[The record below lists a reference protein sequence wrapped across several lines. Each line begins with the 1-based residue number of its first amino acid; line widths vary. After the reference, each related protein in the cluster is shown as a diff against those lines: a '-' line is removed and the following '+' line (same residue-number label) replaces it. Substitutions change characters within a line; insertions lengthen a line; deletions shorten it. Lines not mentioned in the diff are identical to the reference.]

1 MSAMYRKP
9 QSGFSIVAA
18 IFLIVVLAALGAFA
32 VTVSGLNQGSSA
44 LDLQGTRAYQAA
56 RAGIEWGAYQ
66 VLQNTAGAFATA
78 CNGATYAAPTS
89 QILAGLGGT
98 LSPFSVTV
106 TCGSS
111 SNSEG
116 GVTVFVYQIVSTAT
130 AGGGA
135 FQVERQLQATIGK

>member
-1 MSAMYRKP
+1 MCRNR

-32 VTVSGLNQGSSA
+32 LTVSGLNQGSSA
-44 LDLQGTRAYQAA
+44 LDLQGARAYQGA
-56 RAGIEWGAYQ
+56 RTGIEWGAYQ
-66 VLQNTAGAFATA
+66 VLQNTAGAYATA
-78 CNGATYAAPTS
+78 CNAATYAAPTS
-89 QILAGLGGT
+89 QTLSGLAGT

-111 SNSEG
+111 SYTEG
-116 GVTVFVYQIVSTAT
+116 AATVVVYKILSTAT

-135 FQVERQLQATIGK
+135 FQVERQLQAVVGR

>member
-1 MSAMYRKP
+1 MYRNR
-9 QSGFSIVAA
+9 QTGFTIVSA

-44 LDLQGTRAYQAA
+44 LDLQGARAYQAA
-56 RAGIEWGAYQ
+56 RAGIEWGAFQ
-66 VLQNTAGAFATA
+66 LLQNSAGAYATA
-78 CNGATYAAPTS
+78 CNGATYAVPTS
-89 QILAGLGGT
+89 QTLSGLGGT

-116 GVTVFVYQIVSTAT
+116 AATVVVYQIVSTAT

-135 FQVERQLQATIGK
+135 FQVERQLQAMIGP

>member
-1 MSAMYRKP
+1 MSTMCRKP
-9 QSGFSIVAA
+9 QTGFTLAAA
-18 IFLIVVLAALGAFA
+18 IFLVVVLAALGAFA

-44 LDLQGTRAYQAA
+44 LDLQGSRAYQAA

-66 VLQNTAGAFATA
+66 VLQNTAGAFATT
-78 CNGATYAAPTS
+78 CNAATYAGSTS
-89 QILAGLGGT
+89 QSLSGLGGT

-111 SNSEG
+111 SYPEG
-116 GVTVFVYQIVSTAT
+116 AGTVVVYQIVSTAT

-135 FQVERQLQATIGK
+135 FQVERQLQAMIGP

>member
-1 MSAMYRKP
+1 MSRNR
-9 QSGFSIVAA
+9 QSGFTLAAA

-44 LDLQGTRAYQAA
+44 LDLQGSKAYQAA

-66 VLQNTAGAFATA
+66 VLSQNAPVAYVTA

-89 QILAGLGGT
+89 LSLSGLAGT
-98 LSPFSVTV
+98 LSPFTVTV

-111 SNSEG
+111 SYNEG
-116 GVTVFVYQIVSTAT
+116 GATVRVYQIVSTAT
-130 AGGGA
+130 AGAGA
-135 FQVERQLQATIGK
+135 FQVERQLQVTLAN

>member
-1 MSAMYRKP
+1 MCRNR
-9 QSGFSIVAA
+9 QSGFTLAAA

-32 VTVSGLNQGSSA
+32 VTVSGLNQSSSA

-66 VLQNTAGAFATA
+66 VLQNTPGAFATA

-89 QILAGLGGT
+89 QSLSGLGGT

-116 GVTVFVYQIVSTAT
+116 AATVVVYQIVSTAT

-135 FQVERQLQATIGK
+135 FQVERQLQAMISP

>member
-1 MSAMYRKP
+1 MYPSRP
-9 QSGFSIVAA
+9 TGFTIPAA

-44 LDLQGTRAYQAA
+44 LDLQGARAYQAA

-66 VLQNTAGAFATA
+66 VLQNTAGAYATA
-78 CNGATYAAPTS
+78 CNAATYAASTS
-89 QILAGLGGT
+89 QTLSGLGGT
-98 LSPFSVTV
+98 LSPFTVTV

-111 SNSEG
+111 SYSEG
-116 GVTVFVYQIVSTAT
+116 SATVVVYQIVSTAT

-135 FQVERQLQATIGK
+135 FQVERQLQATLGK